1 MNYAAMSKQQLK
13 IIFNAKQIL
22 NNAWLWLILSHF
34 EKN

>member
-22 NNAWLWLILSHF
+22 NNAWL
-34 EKN
+34 